1 MAWCQDGNRVDQDL
15 FDAFAEFF
23 ALVIGRAEE
32 LSDQFG
38 VPGFCVKALHRLDTP
53 MPLKQL
59 GKLMHCDPSF
69 VTMIADSLEER
80 GLARREPNPADRRV
94 KNLVLTD
101 GGRELKAQLEK
112 ALLSQAPWA
121 YALDVSERE
130 SLLALIR
137 KMVDAAAARGVTPA
151 ALTGE
156 VSGKP

>member
-1 MAWCQDGNRVDQDL
+1 THGAAGREEADEMAWCPDGDRLDQDI
-15 FDAFAEFF
+15 FDAFGEFI

-32 LSDQFG
+32 LSEQFG
-38 VPGFCVKALHRLDTP
+38 VPGFCVKALHRLDAP
-53 MPLKQL
+53 KPFKPL
-59 GKLMHCDPSF
+59 GKLMACDPAF
-69 VTMIADSLEER
+69 VTMIADTLEER

-101 GGRELKAQLEK
+101 GGRELKAQLER

-137 KMVDAAAARGVTPA
+137 KMVDAATARGVT
-151 ALTGE
+151 
-156 VSGKP
+156 